1 MGGSRRAAWKKYR
14 NVLIVFLVSGLWHG
28 ALWTFVLWGA
38 IHGFYQIFGAVT
50 KPLRE
55 SALDRLHVN
64 RQAASYRLFRMAITF
79 ALVDFAWLF
88 FRAEGLGTAAAM
100 VKRIVTELHPEKLVG
115 QAYYTMGLDR
125 QDFWALLLCTA
136 VLILVDGLQYRGKD
150 LKAWFAS
157 QNWLFR
163 EIALTVIILMI
174 FIFGIWGNGY
184 DASSFIYFN
193 F

>member
-1 MGGSRRAAWKKYR
+1 M
-14 NVLIVFLVSGLWHG
+14 
-28 ALWTFVLWGA
+28 
-38 IHGFYQIFGAVT
+38 
-50 KPLRE
+50 
-55 SALDRLHVN
+55 N
-64 RQAASYRLFRMAITF
+64 RQAASYKLFRMAITF

>member
-1 MGGSRRAAWKKYR
+1 M
-14 NVLIVFLVSGLWHG
+14 IVFLVSGLWHG

-55 SALDRLHVN
+55 KALDGLRVN
-64 RQAASYRLFRMAITF
+64 RQAASYKLFRMVITF

-88 FRAEGLGTAAAM
+88 FRAEGLDIAAAM
-100 VKRIVTELHPEKLVG
+100 VKRIVTGLHPEELPEELVG
-115 QAYYTMGLDR
+115 QYYTMGLDP

-136 VLILVDGLQYRGKD
+136 VLLLVDGLQYRGKD
-150 LKAWFAS
+150 LKKWFTS

-163 EIALTVIILMI
+163 ELALAVILLTI
-174 FIFGIWGNGY
+174 FIFGIWGNGF
-184 DASSFIYFN
+184 DASSFIYFK